1 MSSRHATNVFPDN
14 GPQYHQQDALLF
26 ERPVDDLKR
35 GDIMVRLPYRVRRE
49 LHKLAFEQETTVQK
63 LMQDAINLLMV
74 HHDRDPVI

>member
-1 MSSRHATNVFPDN
+1 MSSRHAANFFPAD
-14 GPQYHQQDALLF
+14 GTQHQPQDTPLF
-26 ERPVDDLKR
+26 ERAVDDLKR

-74 HHDRDPVI
+74 RHDRDPVI